1 MHWTQPL
8 WQGRSM
14 ARQVEHVKRT
24 RIKSQ
29 VLSRFQT
36 KGGTRKSEQAC
47 ECISCSKPNSPQRA
61 LVTHFAPVA
70 EIPKGS
76 KITHQ
81 VRSARARARVQS
93 VSGSRNFSAI
103 KQLDCALVMRFP
115 VLWPA
120 VANIG
125 KHADQYCPA
134 LASLLALIRCCNTS
148 VNECWRAVAV
158 CVLRHLFRSAC
169 V

>member
-1 MHWTQPL
+1 MVSVARIGMHWTQLL

-14 ARQVEHVKRT
+14 ARQAEHVKRT
-24 RIKSQ
+24 GSSHKC
-29 VLSRFQT
+29 T
-36 KGGTRKSEQAC
+36 AGGTRKSGQAC

-61 LVTHFAPVA
+61 LVTHFSPVA

-81 VRSARARARVQS
+81 VRSASARARVQS
-93 VSGSRNFSAI
+93 VSGCTQLHCSSSR
-103 KQLDCALVMRFP
+103 LHCALVT
-115 VLWPA
+115 A

-125 KHADQYCPA
+125 KHADQYYPA
-134 LASLLALIRCCNTS
+134 LASVLALIRCCNTS

-158 CVLRHLFRSAC
+158 CVLRRLFRSAC